1 MKALTALRRFILVN
15 SNTETQHE
23 IRLYVQE
30 NLFDLARDFC
40 VSTDSLTEALEKVPD
55 DAALA
60 VRLLET
66 VRHSE
71 AKQRDIKRVGRATA
85 AQASA
90 DALASMAT
98 WDGDRIQVD
107 LLSLLSSVLTKR
119 QDLLI
124 FTTDEFTVAIYQAPL
139 CDLAKLKRRDL
150 TAFVDAN
157 GVHIRWKT
165 GGLNLRSQVDHR
177 DADRIVMS
185 VARNQAAV
193 AA

>member
-15 SNTETQHE
+15 SNTESQHE

-30 NLFDLARDFC
+30 NLPDLARDFC
-40 VSTDSLTEALEKVPD
+40 VTTETVTQTLESVSDDS
-55 DAALA
+55 ALA

-66 VRHSE
+66 VRKAE
-71 AKQRDIKRVGRATA
+71 ATQRDLKRTGRATA

-98 WDGDRIQVD
+98 WDGDGVQVD

-119 QDLLI
+119 QDLLV
-124 FTTDEFTVAIYQAPL
+124 FTTDEFTVAVHQAPL
-139 CDLAKLKRRDL
+139 FDLAKLKRRDL
-150 TAFVDAN
+150 TAFVDAK
-157 GVHIRWKT
+157 GVHVRWKT
-165 GGLNLRSQVDHR
+165 GGLNLRAQVD
-177 DADRIVMS
+177 AEAEKIVMS
-185 VARNQAAV
+185 MARNTAAV